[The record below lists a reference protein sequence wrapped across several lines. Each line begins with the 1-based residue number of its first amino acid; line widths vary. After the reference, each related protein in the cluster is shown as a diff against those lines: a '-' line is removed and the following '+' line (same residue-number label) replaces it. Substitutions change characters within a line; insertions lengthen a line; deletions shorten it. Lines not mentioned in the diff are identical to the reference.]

1 MDEMQSYL
9 FREGNC
15 AYAHQFMGAHPCKGG
30 YDFAVWAPDA
40 RAVSVVGDFND
51 WDHLKNPMEN
61 HDGIWT
67 ARIPGVK
74 QYATYKYA
82 ICGPTGWQMKAD
94 PYAFHAETRPKTASK
109 TFNLKK
115 YRWKDKKWMTARAS
129 YNPYQSPVSIYEMH
143 LGSWKLDEEGR
154 L

>member
-94 PYAFHAETRPKTASK
+94 PYAFHAQDRQQDLQPQKIPLEGQKVDDGARVVQSLSK
-109 TFNLKK
+109 
-115 YRWKDKKWMTARAS
+115 
-129 YNPYQSPVSIYEMH
+129 PGQH
-143 LGSWKLDEEGR
+143 L
-154 L
+154 

>member
-67 ARIPGVK
+67 ASSSTPPINTPSAVPRG
-74 QYATYKYA
+74 
-82 ICGPTGWQMKAD
+82 
-94 PYAFHAETRPKTASK
+94 
-109 TFNLKK
+109 
-115 YRWKDKKWMTARAS
+115 
-129 YNPYQSPVSIYEMH
+129 
-143 LGSWKLDEEGR
+143 GR
-154 L
+154 